1 VGGAI
6 PGLAKTGPWAWFRLL
21 EQARIERESDARYRV
36 TFTAGEKSVRLVLD
50 AASGR
55 NPFGL
60 NGFAGFSCA
69 M

>member
-1 VGGAI
+1 
-6 PGLAKTGPWAWFRLL
+6 LL